1 MVQDKA
7 AAAQLGKAFFWDM
20 QVGSDGV
27 TACATWHFQAGAD
40 GRLANTLSPGQPL
53 VATTFQSG
61 GPQATPTAAD
71 FPFHK
76 LADPDVRGSTVL
88 RDRRDVV
95 GSQGVVAHS
104 YQANAADDAVDQCG
118 SVADPIFNVHGANVR
133 QVTPRQAPSVINSIF
148 YTRTFWDGRAD
159 ASQPHQ
165 TFLGLD
171 PYQP

>member
-1 MVQDKA
+1 MV
-7 AAAQLGKAFFWDM
+7 
-20 QVGSDGV
+20 
-27 TACATWHFQAGAD
+27 
-40 GRLANTLSPGQPL
+40 
-53 VATTFQSG
+53 
-61 GPQATPTAAD
+61 
-71 FPFHK
+71 
-76 LADPDVRGSTVL
+76 

-148 YTRTFWDGRAD
+148 YARTFWDGRAD